1 MIARARIHRAQQ
13 EGFPMRTNL
22 NFVAP
27 GLVLFVLA
35 ACSVG
40 PTDQAPAPS
49 PTSTIGGSPTLPEPE
64 KKVIPVVQIAE
75 AKGWPADMKPTA
87 PAGVQVNAFAS
98 GLEHPRWLYTLP
110 NGDVLVAETAAPK
123 RPEDGKG
130 IRGAVQKK
138 MMTKAGSVVPSAN
151 RITLLRD
158 ANGDGVAELKN
169 PFLTGLNSPF
179 GMALIGNDLYV
190 ANTDA
195 IMKFAYTPGAT
206 SITTPGTKLTDLPGG
221 DQEHHRQQGRH
232 QALCHRWFQQQCR
245 RKRHAGRRGTR
256 GNLGSRRGHGRK
268 APVRHGHS
276 QSQWHGVGAGDGHLV
291 DGRQRTR

>member
-1 MIARARIHRAQQ
+1 
-13 EGFPMRTNL
+13 MRTHHR
-22 NFVAP
+22 FVAP
-27 GLVLFVLA
+27 VLA
-35 ACSVG
+35 LFALVACTVG

-49 PTSTIGGSPTLPEPE
+49 PTSTVGANPTLPEPE
-64 KKVIPVVQIAE
+64 KKAIPVVQIAE
-75 AKGWPADMKPTA
+75 AKGWPPDMKPTA

-110 NGDVLVAETAAPK
+110 NGDVLVAETAAPP

-130 IRGAVQKK
+130 IRGAVMKK
-138 MMTKAGSVVPSAN
+138 MMAKAGSVVPSAN

-158 ANGDGVAELKN
+158 ADGDGVAELKS

-195 IMKFAYTPGAT
+195 IVKFPYTPGAT

-221 DQEHHRQQGRH
+221 ELNHHWTKNIIANKARH
-232 QALCHRWFQQQCR
+232 QALRHRGLQQQCR
-245 RKRHAGRRGTR
+245 RKRHGGRRGPR
-256 GNLGSRRGHGRK
+256 RDLGSRRGHGAE
-268 APVRHGHS
+268 APVRHRHS

-291 DGRQRTR
+291 DGLQRAR

>member
-1 MIARARIHRAQQ
+1 MRARHRI
-13 EGFPMRTNL
+13 
-22 NFVAP
+22 VAP
-27 GLVLFVLA
+27 VLVLFALV

-49 PTSTIGGSPTLPEPE
+49 PTSTLGANPTLPEPE
-64 KKVIPVVQIAE
+64 KKTIPVVQIAE
-75 AKGWPADMKPTA
+75 AKGWPPDMKPTA

-110 NGDVLVAETAAPK
+110 NGDVLVAETAAPP
-123 RPEDGKG
+123 RPEAGKG

-158 ANGDGVAELKN
+158 ANGDGVAEIKS
-169 PFLTGLNSPF
+169 PFISGLNSPF

-195 IMKFAYTPGAT
+195 IVKFPVHPGRLQHQH
-206 SITTPGTKLTDLPGG
+206 PGYQAHRPAGWRPQPSL
-221 DQEHHRQQGRH
+221 DQEHHRQQARH
-232 QALCHRWFQQQCR
+232 QALCHRGLQQ
-245 RKRHAGRRGTR
+245 
-256 GNLGSRRGHGRK
+256 
-268 APVRHGHS
+268 
-276 QSQWHGVGAGDGHLV
+276 
-291 DGRQRTR
+291 